1 MSFGLTKSIW
11 QAESLKE
18 PELLL
23 LALALADYANDD
35 GTSIFPAVRTLAKKT
50 RRGARTVQRNLRKLE
65 SRGIIETVRYKRGGR
80 GKAREYRIVL
90 SKLGTPTSQGSE
102 KKPRHAY
109 QQTATSN
116 ARYGDGAVS
125 PHLLDKPTNNR
136 SMARKRTWSQGP
148 HSQTSAYNGTE
159 ATEDV
164 WSNRI
169 RQWWSSGS
177 RAGPWLGSVWGL
189 PPDEPGTL
197 APPEIVRTITG
208 QDLLEHV
215 LD

>member
-1 MSFGLTKSIW
+1 MSFGLTKLIW
-11 QAESLKE
+11 LAESLKE

-35 GTSIFPAVRTLAKKT
+35 GTSIFPSVGTLAKKT
-50 RRGARTVQRNLRKLE
+50 RRGARTVQRNLRHLE

-90 SKLGTPTSQGSE
+90 SKLGAPTPRGSE
-102 KKPRHAY
+102 EKHRHT
-109 QQTATSN
+109 QTKRATSN
-116 ARYGDGAVS
+116 ARCGDGAVS

-136 SMARKRTWSQGP
+136 SMARKRTWSQGL

-159 ATEDV
+159 ATEEA
-164 WSNRI
+164 WSKRI

-177 RAGPWLGSVWGL
+177 RAGPWLDSVWGL

-197 APPEIVRTITG
+197 APRELVRTIAG